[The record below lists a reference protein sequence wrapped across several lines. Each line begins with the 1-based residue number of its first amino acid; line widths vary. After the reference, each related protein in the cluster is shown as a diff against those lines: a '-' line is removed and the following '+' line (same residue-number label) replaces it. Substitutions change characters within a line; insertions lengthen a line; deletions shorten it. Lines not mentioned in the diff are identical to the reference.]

1 MNGGAP
7 VGGPAQAAVERVL
20 ARSALLHDRA
30 RALDRA
36 GHGDPV
42 VRAAL
47 RAALHEATGPQAPLV
62 PRTVGDRVRRGTLT
76 WDRVWEEPQ
85 EVGPEAVLVVRRA
98 LAALARSARRQGLG
112 S

>member
-1 MNGGAP
+1 VSGST
-7 VGGPAQAAVERVL
+7 QESVERVL
-20 ARSALLHDRA
+20 ARGALLHDRA

-36 GHGDPV
+36 GRGDPV

-47 RAALHEATGPQAPLV
+47 RSALHEATGPEAPLV

-76 WDRVWEEPQ
+76 WDRVWQDPQ

-98 LAALARSARRQGLG
+98 LAALARSAREQGLG